1 MTKLVSISPPEGN
14 VNQENLKPL
23 GYQASVDKNPITKI
37 LVTRIGFLDHSF
49 QQIAILIDEKRG
61 EEAAPEEEEAH
72 AEVENRVKMFSSQ
85 YFPDKDIAGNSA
97 ENGVYPFQ

>member
-49 QQIAILIDEKRG
+49 QKIAILIDEKRG
-61 EEAAPEEEEAH
+61 EEAAPEEVEAH
-72 AEVENRVKMFSSQ
+72 AEVEDRVKMFS
-85 YFPDKDIAGNSA
+85 P
-97 ENGVYPFQ
+97 